1 MRNSINSI
9 ILLSCQKFH
18 NIDMNNLSNLSSV
31 NSIRNVI
38 SENID
43 FDELDEMKRKEL
55 LAKSGKPEVGQKI
68 DFKNDYQKRYYQGTT
83 AKGSH
88 EVPSGEFY
96 VKNGKNYKA
105 GDPKML
111 KISPAGEI
119 SATAFDIPTF
129 EKTGDLILIY
139 SFKATNS
146 GNVKDNPNQ
155 RTFIHY
161 EGLAQKASEILKKS
175 KHPDKLSQKSFES
188 AIEKALEEVDIT
200 VNCECRDFVQRFM
213 KPAKKQGYYFNPKRF
228 GINTEV
234 VGATGS
240 DIIQGTGKQKNPE
253 KDHEQGNC
261 KHIIKA
267 LANKRD
273 RILRAKFGKDN
284 VIGIMYDSVLNSEK
298 NSLLYNL
305 FIKGTNKDKLK
316 MKDSYSFDSVMELAK
331 EWINSNK
338 VSLIS
343 GIQAEKIME
352 DMTMKYS
359 DELEDYSV
367 HAGKYNGIKVC
378 IVETPTSIYS
388 ICDRDDDLF

>member
-1 MRNSINSI
+1 MMNSINSI

-18 NIDMNNLSNLSSV
+18 NIDSNNLSYLSSV

-38 SENID
+38 NETMYVD
-43 FDELDEMKRKEL
+43 DLDEMKRKEL
-55 LAKSGKPEVGQKI
+55 LAKSGKPESGQKI

-88 EVPSGEFY
+88 EVPSGDFY

-161 EGLAQKASEILKKS
+161 EELAQRASEILKKS
-175 KHPDKLSQKSFES
+175 KNPNKLTQKTFES
-188 AIEKALEEVDIT
+188 AIGKALEEVDIT

-228 GINTEV
+228 GINTDV

-240 DIIQGTGKQKNPE
+240 DVIQGTGKQKNPE

-273 RILRAKFGKDN
+273 RILRAKFGEDN
-284 VIGIMYDSVLNSEK
+284 VIGVLYDTVLNSKEG
-298 NSLLYNL
+298 SLLYNL
-305 FIKGTNKDKLK
+305 FIKGTNKDRKAI
-316 MKDSYSFDSVMELAK
+316 KDNYSFDSVMKLAK
-331 EWINSNK
+331 EWINSDRVNI
-338 VSLIS
+338 IS
-343 GIQAEKIME
+343 GGQAEMIME
-352 DMTMKYS
+352 DMKRKYS
-359 DELEDYSV
+359 DELDDYLL
-367 HAGKYNGIKVC
+367 HAGRYNGIKVC
-378 IVETPTSIYS
+378 VIETPTSIYS
-388 ICDRDDDLF
+388 ISDRDDDLF